1 MKIASIST
9 LIALDAD
16 RSALLDVRKHI
27 LYLSFERI
35 LSRFDFELSA
45 VLNRVADSDLQIRFD
60 PLNGTPCLN
69 FRDIPGFLN
78 MVRPAKNAYFDRWKM
93 SMELDC
99 AVLLIKMDR
108 QGLLYKPQ
116 QLSME
121 LITIFLPYR
130 PYYPT
135 EKDMEDMLTFAQEVA
150 AF

>member
-1 MKIASIST
+1 MSIT
-9 LIALDAD
+9 FVTRFIALDAE
-16 RSALLDVRKHI
+16 RSALLDARRHV

-45 VLNRVADSDLQIRFD
+45 VLSRVTDSDMPIRFD
-60 PLNGTPCLN
+60 PLNGTPYLD
-69 FRDIPGFLN
+69 FRDIPSFLS
-78 MVRPAKNAYFDRWKM
+78 MIRPAKNAYFDRWKM

-99 AVLLIKMDR
+99 SDLSIKMDR

-121 LITIFLPYR
+121 LMTIFRPYR

-135 EKDMEDMLTFAQEVA
+135 EKDMEDMLTFAQGVA